1 MELSSSEV
9 KNFMILHFFL
19 YFRKQPTP
27 PYPAPPP
34 PPQKKKNPYISGNR
48 SFLYFRKR
56 KPPKKSVI
64 FQEELPKPQKT
75 KFLIFPQKRL
85 RINFSK
91 HTLG

>member
-34 PPQKKKNPYISGNR
+34 KKKNKNPYISGNR